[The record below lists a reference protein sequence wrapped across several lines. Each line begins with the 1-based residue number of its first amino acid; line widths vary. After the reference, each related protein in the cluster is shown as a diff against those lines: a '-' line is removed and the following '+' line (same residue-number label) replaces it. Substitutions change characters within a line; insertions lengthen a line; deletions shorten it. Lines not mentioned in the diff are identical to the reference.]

1 MELSVVRSAL
11 ANAYGDNL
19 IEVTDPTRNQTFGYA
34 GSDKV
39 IICGLDYSIKMDGQP
54 KPEESQSALD
64 LFNMFVKANYIQQN
78 RYRNRKQQCIN
89 FHTEL
94 LKLGYKLTNCVWH
107 TQASGDTV
115 RAEYV
120 STGGDG
126 WMYSELFVAY
136 SPTTFVVS
144 ELFAVPGDVVYT
156 PGYEES
162 QLTFLGISERVGMT
176 KIKTIEIAQVEHG
189 AYKGDKHRFPQLTS
203 LIPGCM
209 HVDYITSTTTTNQ
222 IGHLRHQCTGA
233 LLTGEMVEITINLY
247 KKPE

>member
-1 MELSVVRSAL
+1 MELSVLRSAL

-19 IEVTDPTRNQTFGYA
+19 VEATDPERNQTFGYA
-34 GSDKV
+34 GKDQV
-39 IICGLDYSIKMDGQP
+39 VICGMDYSISMDGQH
-54 KPEESQSALD
+54 KPAESQSALD
-64 LFNMFVKANYIQQN
+64 LFNMFVEADYIKQN
-78 RYRNRKQQCIN
+78 KYRVRKQQCIN

-94 LKLGYKLTNCVWH
+94 LNLGYKLTECVWH

-126 WMYSELFVAY
+126 WMHSELFVAY

-144 ELFAVPGDVVYT
+144 ESFAVPGDAVYT
-156 PGYEES
+156 PGFEEG

-189 AYKGDKHRFPQLTS
+189 AYKGEKLSNSVLRS

-222 IGHLRHQCTGA
+222 IGHQRHQYTGA
-233 LLTGEMVEITINLY
+233 LLTGEMVEITVNLY